1 MIGVWMFHT
10 GIGVRLRHMG
20 IKVPLRRTRIGV
32 GLRHTGIRVRLF
44 HMVGMVRFCGAVFP
58 YGFEG
63 APVRIL
69 GMVPGPGLS
78 YGLSYAV
85 GIRKPFQVINILPP
99 SPGDNWD
106 GFRRGAANTAPW
118 DASGLF
124 LLYWAQPV
132 EKPPGVRGPQCSS
145 QRSRCVGPW
154 GLPGAPLLTGLP
166 PRSSRHWRRSALPSR
181 RL

>member
-32 GLRHTGIRVRLF
+32 GLHHTGIRVRLF
-44 HMVGMVRFCGAVFP
+44 HMLGMVRFCGAVFP

-78 YGLSYAV
+78 CGLSYAV
-85 GIRKPFQVINILPP
+85 GIRKPFQVINILPGCRKSGLRHFFEVFIP
-99 SPGDNWD
+99 PLRL
-106 GFRRGAANTAPW
+106 RRGQGAMQGNPCYAR
-118 DASGLF
+118 LF
-124 LLYWAQPV
+124 ADLPYTPQGAFSCPFGTIHLV
-132 EKPPGVRGPQCSS
+132 PPNPIK
-145 QRSRCVGPW
+145 
-154 GLPGAPLLTGLP
+154 T
-166 PRSSRHWRRSALPSR
+166 
-181 RL
+181 